1 MDNRTCV
8 QSSSGRGALL
18 PMGQAQLP
26 ALSAPQ
32 PLLSQQTCRSRP
44 WGEAALCVHV

>member
-32 PLLSQQTCRSRP
+32 PFLSQQT